1 MKKIFLVILLSAL
14 STSLLVAEPL
24 TRQISVTG
32 FCTKEITPDR
42 GRIVVTVQYRKAT
55 VKDAVNQTLLV
66 YEKLRGEIKKIGLP
80 DAELQ
85 TSEYQVQEVQEWEK
99 DKNVFKG
106 YNARMG
112 LLVSSSD
119 IDRLGEVIA
128 IAGKLEVK
136 EVGQLDLYV
145 SPTLFQKEQNSC
157 LSTAASNARD
167 KAQKIAEGLG
177 AVLGAVI
184 SASENSEM
192 PVAPRPQPMF
202 LKAEASRDAAAP
214 GIEPGKRTIQVAVNT
229 TFEVK

>member
-1 MKKIFLVILLSAL
+1 MKKILLGILLSLFSA
-14 STSLLVAEPL
+14 SLLSAEPL

-32 FCTKEITPDR
+32 FCSKEITPDR
-42 GRIVVTVQYRKAT
+42 GRIALTVQYRKLT
-55 VKDAVNQTLLV
+55 VKDVVAQTTLV
-66 YEKLRGEIKKIGLP
+66 YEKLRGEIKKLNLP
-80 DAELQ
+80 DGELQ
-85 TSEYQVQEVQEWEK
+85 TSEYQVQEVREWEK

-145 SPTLFQKEQNSC
+145 SNHLLQKEQNSC
-157 LSTAASNARD
+157 LSAAASNARD
-167 KAQKIAEGLG
+167 KAQKMAEGLG
-177 AVLGAVI
+177 AVLGAVLTATE
-184 SASENSEM
+184 SSEM
-192 PVAPRPQPMF
+192 PTPPRPQPMF
-202 LKAEASRDAAAP
+202 LKAEASRDMAVP
-214 GIEPGKRTIQVAVNT
+214 TIEPGKKNIQVVVNA